1 MAKTSDSSQSIRDR
15 KRLVLIVDD
24 ELINRDILCNILQDD
39 FDTITASDG
48 KSALELIR
56 KTRDILSLVL
66 LDLLMPGM
74 HGLELIR
81 ILKNDPDLKTI
92 PVIVMTTDQ
101 EAEVESL
108 KLGASDFIS
117 KPYPKREVVVTRV
130 ERAIE
135 LSEDRDLIKNTE
147 RDVLTGLYNR
157 DYFYR
162 YARQFDQHYK
172 DLDMDAIVV
181 DVHHFH
187 MVNERYGKAYGDE
200 VLKNISDKLREV
212 FYESGAIIC
221 RKMADTFMV
230 YCPHRTDYQ
239 ELLDW
244 ITEGLSGDNTNN
256 RICLRMGVY
265 PIVDKSI
272 EMEQRFD
279 RAKLAADTV
288 RGNYVQNIAFYDKRL
303 HEEQLYAEQLLEDF
317 HEALKKQQFTVF
329 YQPKYDIRPDVPVL
343 ASAEALV
350 RWKHPKLGIISP
362 GVFIPLFEE
371 NGMIRE
377 LDQYVWRT
385 AAMQIREWKD
395 RFGYAVPVSVNVSRV
410 DMYDPALM
418 GIFQNLLQEFSLTSG
433 ELLLEIT
440 ESAYTQ
446 DSDQMIRVVKDLRAS
461 GFRVEMDDFGTGYSS
476 LSMISS
482 LPIDALKLDMNFIRN
497 AFREERDTR
506 LIEVIIDIAEYL
518 SVPVIAEG
526 VETEEQ
532 FRVLKSMG
540 CDIVQGY
547 YFSRPVPAPEFEVF
561 LKQKKQS

>member
-1 MAKTSDSSQSIRDR
+1 M
-15 KRLVLIVDD
+15 
-24 ELINRDILCNILQDD
+24 
-39 FDTITASDG
+39 
-48 KSALELIR
+48 
-56 KTRDILSLVL
+56 
-66 LDLLMPGM
+66 
-74 HGLELIR
+74 
-81 ILKNDPDLKTI
+81 
-92 PVIVMTTDQ
+92 
-101 EAEVESL
+101 
-108 KLGASDFIS
+108 
-117 KPYPKREVVVTRV
+117 
-130 ERAIE
+130 
-135 LSEDRDLIKNTE
+135 
-147 RDVLTGLYNR
+147 LTGLYNR

-256 RICLRMGVY
+256 RIRLRMGVY

-446 DSDQMIRVVKDLRAS
+446 DSDQMIRVVKGLRAL
-461 GFRVEMDDFGTGYSS
+461 GFRIEMDDFGTGYSS

-497 AFREERDTR
+497 AFREGRDTR

>member
-92 PVIVMTTDQ
+92 PVIVMTSDQ

-135 LSEDRDLIKNTE
+135 LSEDRDLIQNTE

-256 RICLRMGVY
+256 RIRLRMGVY

-446 DSDQMIRVVKDLRAS
+446 DSDQMIRVVKGLRAS

-497 AFREERDTR
+497 AFREGRDTR